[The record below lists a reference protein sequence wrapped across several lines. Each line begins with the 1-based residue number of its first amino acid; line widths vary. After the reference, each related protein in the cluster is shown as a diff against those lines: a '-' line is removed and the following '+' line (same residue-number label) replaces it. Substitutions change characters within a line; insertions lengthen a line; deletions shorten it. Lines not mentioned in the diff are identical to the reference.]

1 MLHVA
6 VERNLGT
13 LVECLLACGAEVN
26 SREGC
31 GVTPL
36 HLAVF
41 HGHIEVVRTL
51 LRYDA
56 KPSGTFPVNIPS
68 PLQAALQ
75 QDTPWEIVK
84 LLQDKS
90 TEIKSQTALLAHEIL
105 TGTEGMNADTNNTLN
120 HNSVIGNPN
129 QETNHSV
136 RNLVGARDRVIAVGD
151 VKTTTTTRGLR
162 NRCPDEFGSFSETPR
177 DFPTI
182 GYCMEIIS
190 RLYGSGGFFYAIRH
204 ILNRY
209 RITEAFDTLQRGKL

>member
-1 MLHVA
+1 M
-6 VERNLGT
+6 
-13 LVECLLACGAEVN
+13 N

-51 LRYDA
+51 LRFDA
-56 KPSGTFPVNIPS
+56 KPSGTFPGNIQS
-68 PLQAALQ
+68 PLQAAYNKTRLGKLSC
-75 QDTPWEIVK
+75 K
-84 LLQDKS
+84 LLQHKS

-120 HNSVIGNPN
+120 HNSEIGNPN

-162 NRCPDEFGSFSETPR
+162 NRCPDEFGSFSETPG
-177 DFPTI
+177 DFHAI

-190 RLYGSGGFFYAIRH
+190 RLY
-204 ILNRY
+204 
-209 RITEAFDTLQRGKL
+209 

>member
-1 MLHVA
+1 MALHVA
-6 VERNLGT
+6 VKRNLGT

-56 KPSGTFPVNIPS
+56 KPSGTFPGNIPS
-68 PLQAALQ
+68 PLKAALQ

-105 TGTEGMNADTNNTLN
+105 TGTEDMNADTNNTLN

-136 RNLVGARDRVIAVGD
+136 RNLVGARDSYCCG
-151 VKTTTTTRGLR
+151 
-162 NRCPDEFGSFSETPR
+162 RCENHNNNTWP
-177 DFPTI
+177 
-182 GYCMEIIS
+182 
-190 RLYGSGGFFYAIRH
+190 
-204 ILNRY
+204 
-209 RITEAFDTLQRGKL
+209 